1 MNILSVKFKTLFFQ
15 FQYIIIIIMY
25 SHRRLVTLKTG
36 GTQLKINSGVFK
48 ISISERHS
56 AKIYSTITFE
66 NF

>member
-15 FQYIIIIIMY
+15 FQYIIIIMY